1 MSPAFIKGVSKEL
14 PNAKITFDKFHILKI
29 INSVVDQVRR
39 EEAMTIPLFKK
50 ALNKARYI
58 CLKNDANLTGK
69 ERLRK
74 EELSMSNLNLKSMQA
89 MHIREN
95 FQMIYLANNV
105 DEFEY
110 LLDE

>member
-1 MSPAFIKGVSKEL
+1 
-14 PNAKITFDKFHILKI
+14 
-29 INSVVDQVRR
+29 
-39 EEAMTIPLFKK
+39 
-50 ALNKARYI
+50 
-58 CLKNDANLTGK
+58 
-69 ERLRK
+69 
-74 EELSMSNLNLKSMQA
+74 MSNLNLKSMQA